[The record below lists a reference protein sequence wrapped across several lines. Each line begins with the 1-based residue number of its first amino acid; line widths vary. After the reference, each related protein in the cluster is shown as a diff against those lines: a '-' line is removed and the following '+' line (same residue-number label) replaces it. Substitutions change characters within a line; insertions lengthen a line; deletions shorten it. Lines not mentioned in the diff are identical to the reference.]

1 MWCVPKLNKE
11 FKEKMED
18 ILNVYSKPFDPSKPV
33 ICLDEKPLQLLED
46 IRPSTLPACGK
57 IAKQDYEYKRN
68 GTCCIFVAVEPKAGK
83 RFTFVRKQRTRI
95 DFATVVKKVLEYYP
109 SAKKIRFV
117 FDNLNTHNEESLIK
131 AFEKKEAKKM
141 MKRIEFH
148 LTPKHA
154 SWLNMAET
162 EISVL
167 SRQCLSQRMSSLKSA
182 RSKTRSWQRR
192 RNHLKICINWTF
204 SKKDAKNV
212 FPKLYGTGN

>member
-1 MWCVPKLNKE
+1 MWCVPELNDE

-18 ILNVYSKPFDPSKPV
+18 VLDVYSEPFDPDKPV

-46 IRPSTLPACGK
+46 IRPSTLPACGE

-68 GTCCIFVAVEPKAGK
+68 GTCCIFLAIEPKAGK
-83 RFTFVRKQRTRI
+83 RFTFVSKQRTRI
-95 DFATVVKKVLEYYP
+95 DLAFVIKKVLEYYP
-109 SAKKIRFV
+109 SAKKVRFV
-117 FDNLNTHNEESLIK
+117 FDNLNTHNEKSLIK
-131 AFEKKEAKKM
+131 AFGEEEAKEM

-167 SRQCLSQRMSSLKSA
+167 VRQCLSQRISSLKSA
-182 RSKTRSWQRR
+182 RIKISSWQRK

-212 FPKLYGTGN
+212 FPKLYDTGN

>member
-1 MWCVPKLNKE
+1 MWCVPELNEE

-18 ILNVYSKPFDPSKPV
+18 VLDIYSEPLNPDKPV

-46 IRPSTLPACGK
+46 IRPSTLPARGK

-68 GTCCIFVAVEPKAGK
+68 GTCCIFLTIEPKAGK

-95 DFATVVKKVLEYYP
+95 DFAFVIKKVLEYYP
-109 SAKKIRFV
+109 SAKTVRFV

-131 AFEKKEAKKM
+131 AFGEEEAKEM

-148 LTPKHA
+148 FTPKHA
-154 SWLNMAET
+154 SWLNIAET

-167 SRQCLSQRMSSLKSA
+167 SRQCLSQRISSLKSA

-192 RNHLKICINWTF
+192 RNRLKICINWTF
-204 SKKDAKNV
+204 SKKDAANV
-212 FPKLYGTGN
+212 FPKLYSTGN